1 MYYVFLFVVWE
12 SYSLTITTAQ
22 EPAYVTLSQSVRQAH
37 CVYSISGAEGA
48 AIFSDT
54 ASELLLQQEP
64 RQSELRLL
72 AVYRLTGTR

>member
-1 MYYVFLFVVWE
+1 MFCFLFVVWE
-12 SYSLTITTAQ
+12 SDSVTITNPQ

-37 CVYSISGAEGA
+37 CVYSISGAEGG

-64 RQSELRLL
+64 CQSELCLL
-72 AVYRLTGTR
+72 AVYFLTAAW